1 MNCALHLYM
10 CVYSTP
16 WKLYFFSRNINLTSR
31 RLDFRTALTFFEYLV
46 LIKITLGVHLLL
58 GIDSVIKN
66 LFKVLNTYKKR
77 SVRLRSNS
85 KSYKEFNLLHILL
98 FSIFRWASWPTN
110 SARLASAWHAQKWEG
125 RGREKSAKNGWRIN
139 VCSMLN
145 SLWPLTLL
153 CLSCSSVSLSVLG
166 LWLSLLEIQIC
177 FVIHFRF
184 N

>member
-66 LFKVLNTYKKR
+66 LFKALNTDKKR
-77 SVRLRSNS
+77 SVHLRSNS
-85 KSYKEFNLLHILL
+85 KRYKEFNLLHVFL
-98 FSIFRWASWPTN
+98 FSIFCWASWPTN
-110 SARLASAWHAQKWEG
+110 SARLASASHAQKW
-125 RGREKSAKNGWRIN
+125 EKSAKNGWRIN
-139 VCSMLN
+139 MCFMLN
-145 SLWPLTLL
+145 SLWPNFALSKLFICFIKRLRIVTFSVRNSNLL
-153 CLSCSSVSLSVLG
+153 CSS
-166 LWLSLLEIQIC
+166 
-177 FVIHFRF
+177 F
-184 N
+184 